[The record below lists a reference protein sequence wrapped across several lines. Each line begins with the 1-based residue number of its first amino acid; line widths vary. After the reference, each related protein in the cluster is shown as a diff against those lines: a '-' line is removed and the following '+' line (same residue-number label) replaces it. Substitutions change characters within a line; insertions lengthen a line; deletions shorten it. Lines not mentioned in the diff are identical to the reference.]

1 MAAPVEV
8 PGPLLSDE
16 EREKLHALIEGAD
29 SVELKLTV
37 PEEDQRSTVQA
48 LGLDPLQAEI
58 RQVFFLDTP
67 ELSLDQS
74 GLVVRARRSQ
84 KKGDD
89 SVVKLRPVVPSEL
102 SRSIRKAAVLLD
114 RGRRIAERLRLLRVD
129 EGCARDGQRPPGGE
143 RKATA
148 SQAVLEGAAGAVRG
162 ICPGWDRARRPLDSR
177 PDLRP
182 QAEVR
187 AGRAS
192 GERWSSRCGSI
203 RMGHG
208 SSSSRPSVCR
218 RRPSTWPPRLAVFLR
233 RKV

>member
-1 MAAPVEV
+1 MAPPVDV
-8 PGPLLSDE
+8 PGPLLSAE
-16 EREKLHALIEGAD
+16 ERQKLHALIEDAD

-37 PEEDQRSTVQA
+37 PEADQRSTVQA

-102 SRSIRKAAVLLD
+102 SRSIRKAQSFSIEVDASPSGFVCSGSMKGVPVTGNVHRAVSGSD
-114 RGRRIAERLRLLRVD
+114 RCASCSRRSSELCSRRM
-129 EGCARDGQRPPGGE
+129 PPTGSGSTTS
-143 RKATA
+143 RSSAPSSSSSSSTHRTA
-148 SQAVLEGAAGAVRG
+148 SGA
-162 ICPGWDRARRPLDSR
+162 
-177 PDLRP
+177 
-182 QAEVR
+182 
-187 AGRAS
+187 
-192 GERWSSRCGSI
+192 RWSWRCGSI

-208 SSSSRPSVCR
+208 SWSSRPSACR
-218 RRPSTWPPRLAVFLR
+218 RRPSTWPRTLADFSR